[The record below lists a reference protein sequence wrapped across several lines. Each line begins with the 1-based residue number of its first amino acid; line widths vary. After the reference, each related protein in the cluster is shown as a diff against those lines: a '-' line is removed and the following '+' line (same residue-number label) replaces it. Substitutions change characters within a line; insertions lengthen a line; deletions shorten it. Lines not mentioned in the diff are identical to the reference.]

1 MRRVWTIISIILIFG
16 LFGCGTTNSTEENES
31 VNPKVD
37 AEQLED
43 FKVAIHVEEDLNVY
57 ATITYVG
64 EEAEKEIYHGGSIFF
79 FNVYQEDGN
88 PVYESSMPLPLITT
102 TLTQNE
108 PLREDF
114 NMIKDI
120 EINSGT
126 YEFEAIAMFSLDEDD
141 VLGTS
146 IDMTVSKMVEVE

>member
-1 MRRVWTIISIILIFG
+1 MRRVWMIISIILIFS
-16 LFGCGTTNSTEENES
+16 LFGCGTTNTTEENES

-88 PVYESSMPLPLITT
+88 PVYDSSMTLPLITT
-102 TLTQNE
+102 TLTRNE
-108 PLREDF
+108 PHREEF
-114 NMIKDI
+114 NMIKDL
-120 EINSGT
+120 ELKAGT
-126 YEFEAIAMFSLDEDD
+126 YEFEAIAVFSLDEEDD
-141 VLGTS
+141 